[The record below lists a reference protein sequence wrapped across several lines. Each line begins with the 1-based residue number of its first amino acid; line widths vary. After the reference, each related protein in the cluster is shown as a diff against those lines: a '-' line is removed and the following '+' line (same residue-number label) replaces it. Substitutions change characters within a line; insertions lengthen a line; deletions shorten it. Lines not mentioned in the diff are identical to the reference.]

1 MEERARKLA
10 FAKAMRHAPV
20 VTERLLW
27 KLLRDRRLDGLK
39 VRRQVPLGRYIV
51 DFLCPRHR
59 LIIEADGPSHE
70 DSLHDRDRDAWLQSH
85 GFRVMRF
92 PNKEIQDYPD
102 AVLSRILAACGAD
115 PSPLAGEGGPTEWG
129 RVRG

>member
-1 MEERARKLA
+1 MEERSRKLA
-10 FAKAMRHAPV
+10 FARAMRHSPV

-27 KLLRDRRLDGLK
+27 DLLRDRRLGDLK
-39 VRRQVPLGRYIV
+39 FRRQVPMGRYIV

-59 LIIEADGPSHE
+59 LIIEADGPTHE
-70 DSLHDRDRDAWLQSH
+70 DSLHDEQRDAWLRSQ

-102 AVLSRILAACGAD
+102 VVLARILKACG
-115 PSPLAGEGGPTEWG
+115 
-129 RVRG
+129 R